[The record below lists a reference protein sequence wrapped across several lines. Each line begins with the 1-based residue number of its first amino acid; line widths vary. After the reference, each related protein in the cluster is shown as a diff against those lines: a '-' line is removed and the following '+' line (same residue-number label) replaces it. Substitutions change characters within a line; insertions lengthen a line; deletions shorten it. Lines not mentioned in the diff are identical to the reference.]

1 MLTTL
6 NRDPFTRYFRQPSG
20 RCSVHPLQQQNGT
33 KLKSNKGR
41 ENGMRERESQQRK
54 RLIEI
59 KEFRVQIHS
68 STNIAAA
75 QMEIYKGGK

>member
-1 MLTTL
+1 
-6 NRDPFTRYFRQPSG
+6 
-20 RCSVHPLQQQNGT
+20 
-33 KLKSNKGR
+33 
-41 ENGMRERESQQRK
+41 MRERERISAET